1 MVQPGYTSDFLEL
14 PAAWVSL
21 IFVSCV
27 FQLRASN
34 APPELPCI
42 FGSWFR
48 QLQSSTESRPH
59 DSNGEDPHHYRGLK
73 PGENVCEVGSPLI
86 GFWWYFYVSHLIIPS
101 KNHLSNTD
109 CKKTHKMIV

>member
-1 MVQPGYTSDFLEL
+1 MQPGYTSDFLEL
-14 PAAWVSL
+14 PAAWVGL

-73 PGENVCEVGSPLI
+73 PGENVCEVGSPFSEILVV
-86 GFWWYFYVSHLIIPS
+86 FLCTS
-101 KNHLSNTD
+101 NHSI
-109 CKKTHKMIV
+109 K